1 VLILTVLGY
10 VLLAVTVAVS
20 LLILC
25 AAVRW
30 CWVGSRSVLSSRGEV
45 AEAPP
50 VCGDE
55 MAVARAVG
63 VTAPPADGAHDD
75 LPADRA
81 TDAVFWALAK
91 TAGIGADR

>member
-1 VLILTVLGY
+1 VLILTALGY
-10 VLLAVTVAVS
+10 VLVGCAVAVS
-20 LLILC
+20 LLVLC
-25 AAVRW
+25 TAVRG

-50 VCGDE
+50 VRGDE
-55 MAVARAVG
+55 MAVADAVG
-63 VTAPPADGAHDD
+63 VTAPPADGSHDD